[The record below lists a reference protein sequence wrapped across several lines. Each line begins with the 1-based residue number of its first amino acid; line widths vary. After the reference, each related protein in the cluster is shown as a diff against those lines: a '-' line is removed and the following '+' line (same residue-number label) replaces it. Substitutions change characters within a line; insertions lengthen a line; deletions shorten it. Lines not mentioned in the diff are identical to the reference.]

1 MRKHESLFLAFW
13 VVRIR
18 EFRIKMELTQ
28 EKLAEKL
35 CLSTRNYQKLERG
48 CPQAVRHND
57 HPVPIPALRPR
68 NHLFHPLLWL
78 DGRKNPFPGGCLTM
92 QTKTPYIPTREQ
104 KSAVPL
110 ENFDIHEDENI
121 LVNRL
126 YYAVP
131 RFENGRFQCSVFYE
145 ENTFCKDADGDLILV
160 HSEYGIDDPL
170 ESE

>member
-1 MRKHESLFLAFW
+1 
-13 VVRIR
+13 
-18 EFRIKMELTQ
+18 
-28 EKLAEKL
+28 
-35 CLSTRNYQKLERG
+35 
-48 CPQAVRHND
+48 
-57 HPVPIPALRPR
+57 
-68 NHLFHPLLWL
+68 
-78 DGRKNPFPGGCLTM
+78 M

-110 ENFDIHEDENI
+110 GNFDIHEDENI

-131 RFENGRFQCSVFYE
+131 NFENGRFQCSVFYE
-145 ENTFCKDADGDLILV
+145 ENIFRKESNRDLMLV

>member
-1 MRKHESLFLAFW
+1 
-13 VVRIR
+13 
-18 EFRIKMELTQ
+18 
-28 EKLAEKL
+28 
-35 CLSTRNYQKLERG
+35 
-48 CPQAVRHND
+48 
-57 HPVPIPALRPR
+57 
-68 NHLFHPLLWL
+68 
-78 DGRKNPFPGGCLTM
+78 M

-110 ENFDIHEDENI
+110 RNFDIHEDENI

-145 ENTFCKDADGDLILV
+145 ENIFRKESNGDLMLV

>member
-1 MRKHESLFLAFW
+1 
-13 VVRIR
+13 
-18 EFRIKMELTQ
+18 
-28 EKLAEKL
+28 
-35 CLSTRNYQKLERG
+35 
-48 CPQAVRHND
+48 
-57 HPVPIPALRPR
+57 
-68 NHLFHPLLWL
+68 
-78 DGRKNPFPGGCLTM
+78 M

-104 KSAVPL
+104 KNAVPL
-110 ENFDIHEDENI
+110 GNFDVMEDGNT

>member
-1 MRKHESLFLAFW
+1 MQ
-13 VVRIR
+13 
-18 EFRIKMELTQ
+18 IKTQ
-28 EKLAEKL
+28 
-35 CLSTRNYQKLERG
+35 
-48 CPQAVRHND
+48 
-57 HPVPIPALRPR
+57 PVPVEDVQAAIPLG
-68 NHLFHPLLWL
+68 NC
-78 DGRKNPFPGGCLTM
+78 DVC
-92 QTKTPYIPTREQ
+92 
-104 KSAVPL
+104 
-110 ENFDIHEDENI
+110 EDASF

>member
-1 MRKHESLFLAFW
+1 
-13 VVRIR
+13 
-18 EFRIKMELTQ
+18 
-28 EKLAEKL
+28 
-35 CLSTRNYQKLERG
+35 
-48 CPQAVRHND
+48 
-57 HPVPIPALRPR
+57 
-68 NHLFHPLLWL
+68 
-78 DGRKNPFPGGCLTM
+78 M

-110 ENFDIHEDENI
+110 GNFDIHEDENI

-131 RFENGRFQCSVFYE
+131 SFENGRFQCSVFYE
-145 ENTFCKDADGDLILV
+145 ENIFRKESNGDLMLV

>member
-1 MRKHESLFLAFW
+1 
-13 VVRIR
+13 
-18 EFRIKMELTQ
+18 
-28 EKLAEKL
+28 
-35 CLSTRNYQKLERG
+35 
-48 CPQAVRHND
+48 
-57 HPVPIPALRPR
+57 
-68 NHLFHPLLWL
+68 
-78 DGRKNPFPGGCLTM
+78 M

-104 KSAVPL
+104 KNAVPL
-110 ENFDIHEDENI
+110 GNFDIHEDENI

-145 ENTFCKDADGDLILV
+145 ENIFRKESNGDLMLV

>member
-1 MRKHESLFLAFW
+1 
-13 VVRIR
+13 
-18 EFRIKMELTQ
+18 
-28 EKLAEKL
+28 
-35 CLSTRNYQKLERG
+35 
-48 CPQAVRHND
+48 
-57 HPVPIPALRPR
+57 
-68 NHLFHPLLWL
+68 
-78 DGRKNPFPGGCLTM
+78 M

-110 ENFDIHEDENI
+110 GDFDVLEDGNT

-145 ENTFCKDADGDLILV
+145 ENIFRKESNGDLMLV
-160 HSEYGIDDPL
+160 HSEMGTADPL

>member
-1 MRKHESLFLAFW
+1 MRKHEGLFLVFW

-18 EFRIKMELTQ
+18 EFRTKMNLSQ

-35 CLSTRNYQKLERG
+35 HVNTRNYQKLERG
-48 CPQAVRHND
+48 D
-57 HPVPIPALRPR
+57 HRPSAITII
-68 NHLFHPLLWL
+68 LFLYLLS
-78 DGRKNPFPGGCLTM
+78 DQEIISFIRSFGQMVEKGGCLTM

-104 KSAVPL
+104 KNAVPL
-110 ENFDIHEDENI
+110 GNFDIHEDENI